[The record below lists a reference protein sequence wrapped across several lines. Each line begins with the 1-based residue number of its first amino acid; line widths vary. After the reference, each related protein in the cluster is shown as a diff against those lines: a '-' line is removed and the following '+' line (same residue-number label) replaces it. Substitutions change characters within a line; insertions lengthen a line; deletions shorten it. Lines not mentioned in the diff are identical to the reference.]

1 MKYLTREEVLHHIQ
15 MINEYKQFDE
25 ETEKYENFDNRKEM
39 LVYILKNS
47 PDLILVLDKIE
58 EFLDVDKYP
67 RLVVN
72 IIQKFVDPFRHK
84 IYQII
89 ETDRELSNIVFKPII
104 INNDELFEEK
114 VSEIAASKIKKDK
127 NNDKD
132 KKKSTNVDFDIFNT
146 F

>member
-72 IIQKFVDPFRHK
+72 IIQKFVNPFRHK

-114 VSEIAASKIKKDK
+114 VSEIAASKIRKDK

-132 KKKSTNVDFDIFNT
+132 KKKSTFVDFDVFNT

>member
-114 VSEIAASKIKKDK
+114 VSEIAASKIRKDK